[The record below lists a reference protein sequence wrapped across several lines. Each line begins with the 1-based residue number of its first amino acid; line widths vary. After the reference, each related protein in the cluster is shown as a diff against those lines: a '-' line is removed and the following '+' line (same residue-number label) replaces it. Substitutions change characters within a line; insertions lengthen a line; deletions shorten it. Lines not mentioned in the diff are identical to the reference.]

1 MRHPDWED
9 LRLSPQINWS
19 LGVFTTN
26 LLPSVLTLLFIYAV
40 STTNLRNNFIE
51 SCKMGL
57 DFTKRNMGEFLPNW
71 ISRQFGASGQRWPER
86 HVSDQSQSAWNVLH
100 RGNGPISSA
109 GQANK
114 RQITLLYSAINLIA
128 VIYTNARNNTLGM
141 ITHIWSKYNKV
152 VAPCEIKTPQPFTVR
167 LT

>member
-26 LLPSVLTLLFIYAV
+26 LLSSVLTLLFIYAV

-57 DFTKRNMGEFLPNW
+57 DFTMRNMGEFLPNW

-86 HVSDQSQSAWNVLH
+86 HVSEQSQSVWTVLH

-109 GQANK
+109 CQANR
-114 RQITLLYSAINLIA
+114 RQITLLYSAIKLIA
-128 VIYTNARNNTLGM
+128 VIYTNAKNNTLGLV
-141 ITHIWSKYNKV
+141 THMEQIQQSCSSMRN
-152 VAPCEIKTPQPFTVR
+152 KTPHPFTVE